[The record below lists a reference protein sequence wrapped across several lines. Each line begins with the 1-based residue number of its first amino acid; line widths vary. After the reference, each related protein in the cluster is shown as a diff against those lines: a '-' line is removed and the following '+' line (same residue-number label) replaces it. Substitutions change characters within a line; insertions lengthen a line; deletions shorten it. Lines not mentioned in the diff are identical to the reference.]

1 MPQPKNL
8 FEVMRNM
15 ATMTRIPRKLFNALE
30 KQLASQRDELRRR
43 IDRHRMDVVMD
54 REHDD
59 ETAAAVENVSR
70 DILAATLERERRT
83 LKEIES
89 ALARMEKGEY
99 GTCDRCGVAIP
110 KARLDALPWARLCI
124 HCAESSLNSS
134 GLRVAF

>member
-1 MPQPKNL
+1 
-8 FEVMRNM
+8 M

-43 IDRHRMDVVMD
+43 IDRHRMDAVMD
-54 REHDD
+54 RELDD

-70 DILAATLERERRT
+70 DMLVATLERERRT
-83 LKEIES
+83 LREIES
-89 ALARMEKGEY
+89 ALTRMQKGEY
-99 GTCDRCGVAIP
+99 GTCCRCGVAIP

-124 HCAESSLNSS
+124 HCAERSLNSS